1 MKINDVILQTVT
13 RIAVFIILT
22 MAIYLF
28 ISGHNSP
35 GGGFIGGLILASAFV
50 LLCLAFDIETIT
62 NGIPLDFKKVAA
74 TGAFIVL
81 GTGVAAI
88 FFDVPFLSQ
97 TYSYI
102 NLPVVGKTALATV
115 TFFEAGVALAVVG
128 VVVTIISSISE
139 DV

>member
-13 RIAVFIILT
+13 KIVVFIILT

-74 TGAFIVL
+74 TGGFIVL
-81 GTGVAAI
+81 GTGTGAI

-97 TYSYI
+97 AHSYV

-115 TFFEAGVALAVVG
+115 TLFEAGVALAVVG
-128 VVVTIISSISE
+128 VVVTIILSISE

>member
-1 MKINDVILQTVT
+1 MILQTVT

-74 TGAFIVL
+74 TGGFIVL
-81 GTGVAAI
+81 GTGLTAI

-97 TYSYI
+97 THSYA
-102 NLPVVGKTALATV
+102 NLPIVGKTALSTV

>member
-62 NGIPLDFKKVAA
+62 HGIPLDFKKVAA
-74 TGAFIVL
+74 TGGFIVL
-81 GTGVAAI
+81 GTGLAAI

-97 TYSYI
+97 TYSYV
-102 NLPVVGKTALATV
+102 NLPVVGKTALSTV
-115 TFFEAGVALAVVG
+115 TLFEAGVALAVVG